1 MDKTSLHQALEKL
14 SENSRTLTVFKI
26 IQRQIIIY
34 IFYFTEVQVS
44 RVIIVLLLRNC
55 FVWCKDHTHQA
66 ILTTEQLPDECGHCT
81 TRNSS
86 VAIKQ
91 WLLVKPEPLWS
102 YIYIADA
109 PQSIESSA
117 LRNTFYSNNEWYIYI
132 YPSRSLRVWL
142 LSTVISR
149 SVSIGDH
156 TYHV

>member
-66 ILTTEQLPDECGHCT
+66 ILTTKQLPDECGPCT

-91 WLLVKPEPLWS
+91 
-102 YIYIADA
+102 
-109 PQSIESSA
+109 
-117 LRNTFYSNNEWYIYI
+117 
-132 YPSRSLRVWL
+132 
-142 LSTVISR
+142 
-149 SVSIGDH
+149 
-156 TYHV
+156 

>member
-66 ILTTEQLPDECGHCT
+66 ILTTE
-81 TRNSS
+81 
-86 VAIKQ
+86 
-91 WLLVKPEPLWS
+91 LLELEV
-102 YIYIADA
+102 IADA

-117 LRNTFYSNNEWYIYI
+117 LRNTFYSKNEFIFYFYFYII
-132 YPSRSLRVWL
+132 LFSTL
-142 LSTVISR
+142 LAFLAL
-149 SVSIGDH
+149 DED
-156 TYHV
+156 

>member
-66 ILTTEQLPDECGHCT
+66 ILTTE
-81 TRNSS
+81 
-86 VAIKQ
+86 
-91 WLLVKPEPLWS
+91 LLELEV
-102 YIYIADA
+102 IADA

-117 LRNTFYSNNEWYIYI
+117 LRNTFYSKNEFIFYFYFYII
-132 YPSRSLRVWL
+132 LF
-142 LSTVISR
+142 STHLAFLAL
-149 SVSIGDH
+149 DED
-156 TYHV
+156 